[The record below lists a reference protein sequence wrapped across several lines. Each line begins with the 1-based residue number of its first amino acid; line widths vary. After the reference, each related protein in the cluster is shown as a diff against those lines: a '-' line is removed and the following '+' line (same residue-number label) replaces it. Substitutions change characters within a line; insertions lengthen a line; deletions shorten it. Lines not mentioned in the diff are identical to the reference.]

1 MRGPRSDKSEKSKS
15 SRQDT
20 SSKIS
25 EKDQP
30 QKVRNELTE
39 EQKREIKDA
48 FSTFQEDGILPE
60 ELKTAMQTLGFDAN
74 NQEVLKILDQIDSKK
89 GPLKFDDFMDVMIE
103 KTVDKDPEV
112 EMRKA
117 FKVLCEEGTD
127 KITLKSL
134 SKICADLGEKIGEEE
149 LQEMINEAD
158 KDQDEEVGEEDFVKI
173 MQKTGMF

>member
-1 MRGPRSDKSEKSKS
+1 MHGPRSEKSKS

-20 SSKIS
+20 SSKMS

-48 FSTFQEDGILPE
+48 FSSFEEDGILPE

-74 NQEVLKILDQIDSKK
+74 NQEVLKILDKIDAKK
-89 GPLKFDDFMDVMIE
+89 QPLKFDDFMDVMIE
-103 KTVDKDPEV
+103 KNVEKDPET

-134 SKICADLGEKIGEEE
+134 SKICADLGEKIGDEE

-158 KDQDEEVGEEDFVKI
+158 KDQDEEVGEEDFIKI

>member
-1 MRGPRSDKSEKSKS
+1 MRGPRSEKSKS

-20 SSKIS
+20 SSKMS

-48 FSTFQEDGILPE
+48 FSSFEEDGILPE

-74 NQEVLKILDQIDSKK
+74 NQEVLKILDKIDAKK
-89 GPLKFDDFMDVMIE
+89 QPLKFDDFMDVMIE
-103 KTVDKDPEV
+103 KNVEKDPET

-134 SKICADLGEKIGEEE
+134 SKICADLGEKIGDEE

-158 KDQDEEVGEEDFVKI
+158 KDQDEEVGEEDFIKI

>member
-1 MRGPRSDKSEKSKS
+1 MRGPRSEKSEKSKS
-15 SRQDT
+15 SRHDT
-20 SSKIS
+20 SSKMS
-25 EKDQP
+25 VKDEP
-30 QKVRNELTE
+30 QKIRNELTD

-48 FSTFQEDGILPE
+48 FSTFQDNGILPE

-74 NQEVLKILDQIDSKK
+74 NQEVLKILDKIDSKK

>member
-15 SRQDT
+15 SRHDT
-20 SSKIS
+20 SSKMS
-25 EKDQP
+25 VKDEP
-30 QKVRNELTE
+30 QKIRNELTD

-48 FSTFQEDGILPE
+48 FSTFQDDGILPE

-74 NQEVLKILDQIDSKK
+74 NQEVLKILDKIDSKK

-117 FKVLCEEGTD
+117 YKELCGEGTD

-149 LQEMINEAD
+149 LQEMIIEAD
-158 KDQDEEVGEEDFVKI
+158 NDQDEQVGEEDFVNI
-173 MQKTGMF
+173 M

>member
-15 SRQDT
+15 SRHDT
-20 SSKIS
+20 SSKMS
-25 EKDQP
+25 VKDEP
-30 QKVRNELTE
+30 QKIRNELTD

-74 NQEVLKILDQIDSKK
+74 NQEVLKILDKIDSKK

>member
-1 MRGPRSDKSEKSKS
+1 MRGPRSEKSKS
-15 SRQDT
+15 SRHDT
-20 SSKIS
+20 SSKVS
-25 EKDQP
+25 VKEEP

-39 EQKREIKDA
+39 EQKREIKDE
-48 FSTFQEDGILPE
+48 FSTFEEDGILPE

-74 NQEVLKILDQIDSKK
+74 NQEVLKILDKIDSKK

>member
-1 MRGPRSDKSEKSKS
+1 MRGPRSEKSKS

-20 SSKIS
+20 SSKMS

-48 FSTFQEDGILPE
+48 FSSFEEDGILPE

-74 NQEVLKILDQIDSKK
+74 NQEVLKILDKIDAKK
-89 GPLKFDDFMDVMIE
+89 QPLNFDDFMDVMIE
-103 KTVDKDPEV
+103 KNVEKDPET

-134 SKICADLGEKIGEEE
+134 SKICADLGEKIGDEE

-158 KDQDEEVGEEDFVKI
+158 KDQDEEVGEEDFIKI

>member
-1 MRGPRSDKSEKSKS
+1 MRGPRSEKSKS

-20 SSKIS
+20 SSKMS

-48 FSTFQEDGILPE
+48 FSSFEEDGILPE

-74 NQEVLKILDQIDSKK
+74 NQEVLKILDKIDAKK
-89 GPLKFDDFMDVMIE
+89 QPLKFDDFMDVMIE
-103 KTVDKDPEV
+103 KNVEKDPET

-134 SKICADLGEKIGEEE
+134 SKICADLGEKIGDEE

-158 KDQDEEVGEEDFVKI
+158 KDQDEEVGEGDFLKI
-173 MQKTGMF
+173 MQKIGMF

>member
-1 MRGPRSDKSEKSKS
+1 MRAQRGDRSKASNQDS
-15 SRQDT
+15 SST
-20 SSKIS
+20 FKG
-25 EKDQP
+25 KDDS

-48 FSTFQEDGILPE
+48 FSSFEEEGILPE
-60 ELKTAMQTLGFDAN
+60 ELKTAMNTLGFDSN
-74 NQEVLKILDQIDSKK
+74 NQEVLKILDKIDSKK

-103 KTVDKDPEV
+103 KTTDKDPEV

-134 SKICADLGEKIGEEE
+134 SKICADLGEKINEEE
-149 LQEMINEAD
+149 LREMITEAD

>member
-1 MRGPRSDKSEKSKS
+1 MRGQQGKGKQP
-15 SRQDT
+15 
-20 SSKIS
+20 
-25 EKDQP
+25 P
-30 QKVRNELTE
+30 QKIKNELTE

-48 FSTFQEDGILPE
+48 FSTFEEDGILPE

-74 NQEVLKILDQIDSKK
+74 NQEVLKILDKIDSKK

-149 LQEMINEAD
+149 LQEMITEAD
-158 KDQDEEVGEEDFVKI
+158 KDQDDEVGEEDFMKI
-173 MQKTGMF
+173 MQKTGMI